1 MEQKADYAE
10 LRRLYFSPREQ
21 DKTPSHSNVSNFES
35 KIEDEPLETPSS
47 RLHEVITSTLD
58 ANEMFSSIC
67 QDEVNEFKT
76 QLSQRSNDI
85 INTLQDKYGTRT
97 YSKITQMIKS
107 EDFSEWDQLEQ
118 DEFKTQLSQR
128 SNDIINT
135 LQDKYGTRTYSKI
148 TQMIKSEDFSEWDQL
163 EQELLSVQ
171 IDSLVDH
178 ELKES
183 KLEQPNL
190 ASVAF
195 DESFEELALAAD
207 ADLDYLDA
215 LVQHDYG
222 RLCRLQSDSESISSI
237 FSEILENEQK
247 SNSNYQ
253 DDIFNKNIELIFNSD
268 VDLDDCEWEV
278 IERAENKPLAANL
291 DEAINS
297 NYQDDIFNKNIELIF
312 NSDVDLDDCEW
323 EVIERAEN
331 KPLAAN
337 LDEAIDQLKQSSVL
351 KEPTDKGL
359 TIDHK
364 QASLDAFYSEQ
375 KKEEIKSK
383 DVFVSDE
390 NQGKINNRVQAKT
403 FNKSILMVGII
414 VLAVII
420 YFILQ

>member
-118 DEFKTQLSQR
+118 
-128 SNDIINT
+128 
-135 LQDKYGTRTYSKI
+135 
-148 TQMIKSEDFSEWDQL
+148 
-163 EQELLSVQ
+163 ELLSVQ

-183 KLEQPNL
+183 KLEQSNL

-291 DEAINS
+291 DEAI
-297 NYQDDIFNKNIELIF
+297 
-312 NSDVDLDDCEW
+312 
-323 EVIERAEN
+323 
-331 KPLAAN
+331 
-337 LDEAIDQLKQSSVL
+337 DQLKQSSVL

-359 TIDHK
+359 TIEHK
-364 QASLDAFYSEQ
+364 QASLDTFYSEQ

-414 VLAVII
+414 VLAVLI

>member
-67 QDEVNEFKT
+67 QDEVN
-76 QLSQRSNDI
+76 
-85 INTLQDKYGTRT
+85 
-97 YSKITQMIKS
+97 
-107 EDFSEWDQLEQ
+107 
-118 DEFKTQLSQR
+118 EFKTQLSQR

-291 DEAINS
+291 DEAI
-297 NYQDDIFNKNIELIF
+297 
-312 NSDVDLDDCEW
+312 
-323 EVIERAEN
+323 
-331 KPLAAN
+331 
-337 LDEAIDQLKQSSVL
+337 DQLKQSSVL

>member
-67 QDEVNEFKT
+67 QDEVN
-76 QLSQRSNDI
+76 
-85 INTLQDKYGTRT
+85 
-97 YSKITQMIKS
+97 
-107 EDFSEWDQLEQ
+107 
-118 DEFKTQLSQR
+118 EFKTQLSQR

-291 DEAINS
+291 DEAI
-297 NYQDDIFNKNIELIF
+297 
-312 NSDVDLDDCEW
+312 
-323 EVIERAEN
+323 
-331 KPLAAN
+331 
-337 LDEAIDQLKQSSVL
+337 DQLKQNSVL

-359 TIDHK
+359 TIEHK
-364 QASLDAFYSEQ
+364 QASLDTFYSEQ

-414 VLAVII
+414 VLAVLI

>member
-35 KIEDEPLETPSS
+35 KIEDERVETPSS
-47 RLHEVITSTLD
+47 RLHEVIASTLD
-58 ANEMFSSIC
+58 ANERFSSIC

-118 DEFKTQLSQR
+118 
-128 SNDIINT
+128 
-135 LQDKYGTRTYSKI
+135 
-148 TQMIKSEDFSEWDQL
+148 
-163 EQELLSVQ
+163 ELLSVQ
-171 IDSLVDH
+171 IESLVDH
-178 ELKES
+178 EQELKES

-190 ASVAF
+190 TSFVF
-195 DESFEELALAAD
+195 DESFEELALDAD

-253 DDIFNKNIELIFNSD
+253 DEIFNKNIELIFNSD

-278 IERAENKPLAANL
+278 IERADDKPLAANL
-291 DEAINS
+291 DDAI
-297 NYQDDIFNKNIELIF
+297 E
-312 NSDVDLDDCEW
+312 
-323 EVIERAEN
+323 
-331 KPLAAN
+331 
-337 LDEAIDQLKQSSVL
+337 QLKQSTGL
-351 KEPTDKGL
+351 KESIEKDVSKE
-359 TIDHK
+359 HK

-375 KKEEIKSK
+375 KKEEIKLEK
-383 DVFVSDE
+383 VFVSDD
-390 NQGKINNRVQAKT
+390 VQDSMNHSVHAKT
-403 FNKSILMVGII
+403 FNQSILIVG
-414 VLAVII
+414 VLGLAILI

>member
-1 MEQKADYAE
+1 MILLIHYKINTERVHIQKLPKWLKDSSNATDAKLGCSSLDSFNSWSTNE
-10 LRRLYFSPREQ
+10 SIWT
-21 DKTPSHSNVSNFES
+21 DSNSCSNWSHSL
-35 KIEDEPLETPSS
+35 KSS
-47 RLHEVITSTLD
+47 LLIIWVI
-58 ANEMFSSIC
+58 
-67 QDEVNEFKT
+67 
-76 QLSQRSNDI
+76 
-85 INTLQDKYGTRT
+85 
-97 YSKITQMIKS
+97 
-107 EDFSEWDQLEQ
+107 
-118 DEFKTQLSQR
+118 
-128 SNDIINT
+128 
-135 LQDKYGTRTYSKI
+135 
-148 TQMIKSEDFSEWDQL
+148 
-163 EQELLSVQ
+163 
-171 IDSLVDH
+171 
-178 ELKES
+178 
-183 KLEQPNL
+183 
-190 ASVAF
+190 
-195 DESFEELALAAD
+195 FEELALAAD

-222 RLCRLQSDSESISSI
+222 RLCRLQSDSESVSSI

-247 SNSNYQ
+247 S
-253 DDIFNKNIELIFNSD
+253 
-268 VDLDDCEWEV
+268 
-278 IERAENKPLAANL
+278 
-291 DEAINS
+291 NS

-359 TIDHK
+359 TIEHK

-414 VLAVII
+414 VLAVLI